1 LVPYRFDD
9 GMIRRREGAA
19 RRRSGGPGHPTWQS
33 HATRKDV
40 MTKQDNLAAQQ
51 KFGSAVNNGEL
62 ELLRDVIASDVVDHD
77 PAPDQGA
84 GPEGY
89 IRMFAAL
96 RTSFPDLAISA
107 AQVVTDEDKI
117 AIAYTMTGTQKGEFL
132 GVAPTGRKI
141 HARGVQ
147 IARFRDGKMVE
158 RWGSSDQLGILEQI
172 GARATS
178 A

>member
-1 LVPYRFDD
+1 
-9 GMIRRREGAA
+9 M
-19 RRRSGGPGHPTWQS
+19 SQ
-33 HATRKDV
+33 
-40 MTKQDNLAAQQ
+40 QDNLAVQQ
-51 KFGSAVNNGEL
+51 KFGNAVNTGEL
-62 ELLRDVIASDVVDHD
+62 EQLRDLIAADVVDHD

-89 IRMFAAL
+89 IRMFAEL
-96 RTSFPDLAISA
+96 RASFPDLAVSVD
-107 AQVVTDEDKI
+107 QLVMDEDKI
-117 AIAYTMTGTQKGEFL
+117 AIAYTISGTQKGDFW

-141 HARGVQ
+141 RARGVQ

-158 RWGSSDQLGILEQI
+158 RWGSSDQLGILQQI

>member
-1 LVPYRFDD
+1 
-9 GMIRRREGAA
+9 
-19 RRRSGGPGHPTWQS
+19 
-33 HATRKDV
+33 
-40 MTKQDNLAAQQ
+40 MTEHDNLAVQQ
-51 KFGSAVNNGEL
+51 KFGSAVNSGQL

-89 IRMFAAL
+89 IRIFAAL
-96 RTSFPDLAISA
+96 RTSFPNLAVSVD
-107 AQVVTDEDKI
+107 QTVTDGDKI
-117 AIAYTMTGTQKGEFL
+117 AIAYTLTGTQEG

-141 HARGVQ
+141 RARGVP

-158 RWGSSDQLGILEQI
+158 RRGSSDPLGILQQI